1 MADLDSLLRDL
12 EIDVSSPPPSRAP
25 PSQAKPVSSSYDP
38 DPLSPDLS
46 SGRSFLSDLSHSV
59 SNGVQ
64 EPSSRSRNA
73 SASTSQPTKSGI
85 DELLDDLERDLDLG
99 GGSKAVAAEQQ
110 AATSTNSN
118 ESNQSDPSQTSA
130 GGTRKCVAIYLGGS
144 KDETG
149 SSPGR
154 ACDRLRCTKCDF
166 DVLRIKD
173 MTWHSDCEYL
183 FFRNFYPDV
192 DKLKQKLKAR
202 SGFCA
207 YACQCTWRSASE
219 LTLLERNA
227 DMRWVCRGHS
237 N

>member
-12 EIDVSSPPPSRAP
+12 DIDISSPPPSRPRQGEAKSFTSSNEP
-25 PSQAKPVSSSYDP
+25 PSLSSDI
-38 DPLSPDLS
+38 S
-46 SGRSFLSDLSHSV
+46 SGRSFLPDSSHSG
-59 SNGVQ
+59 SNGSQ

-73 SASTSQPTKSGI
+73 SNPVTQPSKSGI

-99 GGSKAVAAEQQ
+99 EGPKGLYTAQEE
-110 AATSTNSN
+110 ATLKDLKS
-118 ESNQSDPSQTSA
+118 SNQSDPSQTSS

-154 ACDRLRCTKCDF
+154 ACDKLRCTKCDF

-183 FFRNFYPDV
+183 FFRNFYPNSIYNSKTFTTQWHA
-192 DKLKQKLKAR
+192 KL
-202 SGFCA
+202 
-207 YACQCTWRSASE
+207 
-219 LTLLERNA
+219 LLYS
-227 DMRWVCRGHS
+227 MFMLH
-237 N
+237 